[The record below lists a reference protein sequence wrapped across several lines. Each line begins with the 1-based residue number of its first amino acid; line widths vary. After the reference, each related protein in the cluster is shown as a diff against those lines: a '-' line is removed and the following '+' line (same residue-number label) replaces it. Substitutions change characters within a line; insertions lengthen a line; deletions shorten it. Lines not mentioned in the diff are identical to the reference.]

1 MYPSVAA
8 AFWDA
13 VSPIEGICL
22 YPYVDDKGL
31 VTCAMGY
38 LVDDGTGVCPQ
49 SMLDLPWYIE
59 GASSSGTPTKATY
72 AQIRAGWQAVKARQD
87 LKGTGGGTQADLS
100 DLRLTNA
107 DARQTTSYWLAQA
120 EPNLRKSFPQ
130 YEKWPAD
137 AQLGVLNMSYG
148 LGSAFGPYAADPRK
162 RYPKFCTAVNAV
174 VPNFTVAAI
183 ESAIADPGSAIEEHN
198 ALSFQCFSN
207 AAAAQ
212 HANVPFSVL
221 WWPGSSPPTGTAADS
236 MARAALAASAPYRAR
251 ATAGRVAG
259 GMILG
264 GVLAGVA
271 WAAVAGY
278 RSHERGGA
286 WTRPLVDVKDKV
298 ARAEQRLERGI
309 DTQVRRLLPRGAR

>member
-87 LKGTGGGTQADLS
+87 LKGIGGGQQVWADVS
-100 DLRLTNA
+100 DLRLTVE
-107 DARQTTSYWLAQA
+107 DARQATAHWLQTR
-120 EPNLRKSFPQ
+120 EPTLIRYFPR
-130 YEKWPAD
+130 YPSWPAD
-137 AQLGVLNMSYG
+137 AQLGTLNMSYG
-148 LGSAFGPYAADPRK
+148 LGPAFA
-162 RYPKFCTAVNAV
+162 PKFPKFTAAVNAV